1 MSVSKSP
8 NAQTEELRETAGRS
22 TEDRVTVAK
31 ALGLLTARSD
41 LTPEDRDAAHR
52 IIEML
57 SQDAEMRVRQA
68 VVHAVENYPLLPAT
82 LAEQIAKDVA
92 DVSGPL
98 LESSPVLSTS
108 FLTDL
113 VASGTLEDL
122 AQIRLARRRNLEMPV
137 ADKLLEAGRSGAVEA
152 VLSNETAQIGEK
164 GYSALLEREVLDD
177 GLFALVSQR
186 KDLPAAIVADCHRI
200 ALDDVFGHTVRQQVR
215 DRLMSTYALPEE
227 MAAQIVQAAVEDML
241 AHTASE
247 SGGIDGEFELV
258 ARRLYAR
265 NELTPTLL
273 LRVICSGALE
283 FAEAAFHV
291 LTCRPREEVANAFA
305 GAGREAM
312 DALYKQSGLDAYF
325 RFAVVA
331 ATKRVAADEERATDK
346 TLKSIVDEIV
356 GFYRGIGPGP
366 VDEVISRLTQ
376 EAERWR

>member
-8 NAQTEELRETAGRS
+8 NAQTEELRETASRS
-22 TEDRVTVAK
+22 AEDKVAVAK
-31 ALGLLTARSD
+31 ALGLLTAKTD
-41 LTPEDRDAAHR
+41 LTQEDRDAAHR

-57 SQDAEMRVRQA
+57 SQDVEKRVRLA
-68 VVHAVENYPLLPAT
+68 VVQAVENYPLLPAT

-113 VASGTLEDL
+113 IASGTLEDL

-137 ADKLLEAGRSGAVEA
+137 ADKLLEAGHSGAVEA
-152 VLSNETAQIGEK
+152 VLSNETAQISEK
-164 GYSALLEREVLDD
+164 GYSALLGRDLLDD
-177 GLFALVSQR
+177 SLFALVSQR
-186 KDLPAAIVADCHRI
+186 EDLPAAIVAHCHQI
-200 ALDDVFGHTVRQQVR
+200 ALDDVFGHAVRQQVR

-227 MAAQIVQAAVEDML
+227 MAVQIVQTAVEDML
-241 AHTASE
+241 ARTASE
-247 SGGIDGEFELV
+247 SGAVDGEFELV
-258 ARRLYAR
+258 ARRLHAR
-265 NELTPTLL
+265 HELTPTLL
-273 LRVICSGALE
+273 LRMICTGALE
-283 FAEAAFHV
+283 FAEAAFHI
-291 LTCRPREEVANAFA
+291 LTGRPYDEITKAFA

-346 TLKSIVDEIV
+346 TLKAIVDDIV

-366 VDEVISRLTQ
+366 VEEVISRLTQ
-376 EAERWR
+376 EADRWR